1 MGFIERTGLN
11 NMSFEHLNHESR
23 KIISSCLTKGM
34 KAKEIA
40 NLLNVDDR
48 TISKEIKRNRI
59 VSRDAYR
66 NCIDP
71 ICSITLKYPY
81 VCNGCKDKYTC
92 RKKQYKYDSKRAQEL
107 ADYRLVVPRTGINLT
122 KEEFDIL
129 NRKIKDGIASKESI
143 YHIVNNNDD
152 INVSVP
158 TVYRYIN
165 NKLLSTS
172 RTDLPYA
179 VTYKKRKK
187 IKEYEYLE
195 NRKIDRSNRTF
206 VDYLAFIK
214 NYPNLFVVQMDFL
227 GSIKTDSKSIL
238 TLTIADLHFV
248 ILFIVEKKNASKIA
262 DLFNRFE
269 EHLGIVD
276 FKVLFPCIL
285 TDRDPSFS
293 DFLNIEFSHIT
304 GEERTHIFYCDAF
317 KSNQKANVEN
327 MNKQLR
333 KYFPKGASI
342 DSYTGEDLNNA
353 MNFINN
359 LRVPSL
365 SGYTPNEAF
374 EKVYSKELLDKV
386 KTFIYK

>member
-1 MGFIERTGLN
+1 M
-11 NMSFEHLNHESR
+11 
-23 KIISSCLTKGM
+23 
-34 KAKEIA
+34 
-40 NLLNVDDR
+40 
-48 TISKEIKRNRI
+48 
-59 VSRDAYR
+59 
-66 NCIDP
+66 
-71 ICSITLKYPY
+71 
-81 VCNGCKDKYTC
+81 
-92 RKKQYKYDSKRAQEL
+92 
-107 ADYRLVVPRTGINLT
+107 
-122 KEEFDIL
+122 
-129 NRKIKDGIASKESI
+129 
-143 YHIVNNNDD
+143 
-152 INVSVP
+152 
-158 TVYRYIN
+158 
-165 NKLLSTS
+165 
-172 RTDLPYA
+172 DLPYA
-179 VTYKKRKK
+179 ITYKKRKK
-187 IKEYEYLE
+187 IKGYEYLE

-333 KYFPKGASI
+333 KYFPNGKSI
-342 DSYTGEDLNNA
+342 DHYTQKQITEIN
-353 MNFINN
+353 MFINDQK
-359 LRVPSL
+359 LHSL
-365 SGYTPNEAF
+365 SRYSANDAF
-374 EKVYSKELLDKV
+374 IVFGSLKV
-386 KTFIYK
+386 TGF